1 MGVDDYGDS
10 MAGVQGLLK
19 KHEAFESD
27 LAVHKQRVADVI
39 AMGQQ
44 LIASGNHHKPAIEQR
59 INLLQVC
66 LDFMFFCTLPDIT
79 EPS

>member
-27 LAVHKQRVADVI
+27 LAVHKQRVADTI

-44 LIASGNHHKPAIEQR
+44 LIAADNHHKPAIEQR

-66 LDFMFFCTLPDIT
+66 YYVAFLDTLYNIT